1 MRIGMKKRI
10 YLLIAACCF
19 GILSSGCGSKTGVT
33 KEAETSASEGPMS
46 EEASKEKPISEEA
59 SKEEPTSEEASKEE
73 PTSEEV
79 SKEEPISEEAS
90 KEEPVSEEMPKP
102 EQASEEA
109 SKEESAKEEAS
120 EKHLEKLIV
129 IDPGHQSKGNSEK
142 EPVGPNAKEMKA
154 KVSSGTRGRAS
165 GVPEYELNLQV
176 SLKLKDELLSR
187 GYQVL
192 MVRETNDVNISNSE
206 RAAIA
211 NDANADV
218 FIRIHADGSDDPSV
232 KGMMTICPTKNNPYC
247 PDIYEASSLLAAKVL
262 DGMAA
267 AAGVQKKR
275 IWETDTMSGIN
286 WCKVPVI
293 IVEMGYMTNE
303 EEDLKMADNDYQ
315 KKLAVGMADGIDA
328 YFDEI
333 E

>member
-1 MRIGMKKRI
+1 MKKI
-10 YLLIAACCF
+10 TNLFIAVCCF
-19 GILSSGCGSKTGVT
+19 AILLTGCEKATAVT
-33 KEAETSASEGPMS
+33 QKV
-46 EEASKEKPISEEA
+46 EKPLSEVSVTEVSVTEEL
-59 SKEEPTSEEASKEE
+59 SKEELIV
-73 PTSEEV
+73 EV
-79 SKEEPISEEAS
+79 Q
-90 KEEPVSEEMPKP
+90 PV
-102 EQASEEA
+102 
-109 SKEESAKEEAS
+109 EESAEKEQSMTEMS
-120 EKHLEKLIV
+120 QDEVFLEQMEKLIV

-142 EPVGPNAKEMKA
+142 EPIGPNANEMKA
-154 KVSSGTRGRAS
+154 KVSSGTRGIAS

-176 SLKLKDELLSR
+176 SLKLREELLSR

-192 MVRETNDVNISNSE
+192 MTRETNDVNISNSE
-206 RAAIA
+206 RALIA

-218 FIRIHADGSDDPSV
+218 FIRIHADGSEDSNV
-232 KGMMTICPTKNNPYC
+232 NGMMTICLTKNNPYC
-247 PDIYEASSLLAAKVL
+247 PGIYKASSLLAAKVL

-267 AAGVQKKR
+267 ATGTQKKR